1 MTTSLVRTRQATADD
16 IDAVRDL
23 YDRCSPQTLEHRFHA
38 SLQRV
43 PERLLP
49 RLLEPRPGW
58 SLLAV
63 QGEEVIGHGC
73 AGSVSTA
80 TVEVGL
86 IVDDA
91 FQGTGVGTRLLRDL
105 AESAVERG
113 FRSLL
118 CLVEPDKRRCSGPCS
133 EPGSRACR
141 GTSTGSSRSAS
152 TCRVAVRDFDNPPEP
167 ADGPSGCIS

>member
-105 AESAVERG
+105 AGSAVERG

-118 CLVEPDKRRCSGPCS
+118 CLVEPDNEAVLRTVQRAGLEGVSGYVDGLLEIRVDLP
-133 EPGSRACR
+133 R
-141 GTSTGSSRSAS
+141 RSAGL
-152 TCRVAVRDFDNPPEP
+152 RQP
-167 ADGPSGCIS
+167 A